1 MAAEPEPEPEPEP
14 EQEPAQR
21 ARAST
26 ELPSDSG
33 GGEDGGRSRPR
44 TLTMADP
51 ASLAEI
57 SHRIQLMTE
66 GHNFRGVAIFGQLKQ
81 PQLRRLALQMEVVE
95 FSDSEAI
102 VEMGDEGDGMYI
114 IEKGICSVR
123 SPPSFSRCLR
133 RSRGSSPRAERIC
146 GGSSAPFLRAC
157 RLTLGSGRTGAT

>member
-1 MAAEPEPEPEPEP
+1 MAEEPEPEPEP
-14 EQEPAQR
+14 EQEPEPAQR
-21 ARAST
+21 ARAAT
-26 ELPSDSG
+26 ELPSGSDSG
-33 GGEDGGRSRPR
+33 DNEDGGRSRPR

-146 GGSSAPFLRAC
+146 GCSSAPSC
-157 RLTLGSGRTGAT
+157 GPVG

>member
-1 MAAEPEPEPEPEP
+1 MAEEPEPEPEP

-21 ARAST
+21 ARAAT
-26 ELPSDSG
+26 ELPSGSDSG
-33 GGEDGGRSRPR
+33 DNEDGGRSRPR

-123 SPPSFSRCLR
+123 SPPSFSSFSRCLR
-133 RSRGSSPRAERIC
+133 RSRGSSLC
-146 GGSSAPFLRAC
+146 GLSGCLRRLFGPFPAGL
-157 RLTLGSGRTGAT
+157 

>member
-1 MAAEPEPEPEPEP
+1 MAEEPEPEPEP

-21 ARAST
+21 ARAAT
-26 ELPSDSG
+26 ELPSGSDSG
-33 GGEDGGRSRPR
+33 DNEDGGRSRPR

-133 RSRGSSPRAERIC
+133 RSRGSSLC
-146 GGSSAPFLRAC
+146 GLSGCLRRLFGPFPAGL
-157 RLTLGSGRTGAT
+157 

>member
-14 EQEPAQR
+14 EQEPEQEPAQR

-26 ELPSDSG
+26 ALPSDSG

-81 PQLRRLALQMEVVE
+81 PQLRRLALEMEVVE

-123 SPPSFSRCLR
+123 SPPSFSPCLR
-133 RSRGSSPRAERIC
+133 RSRGSGLC
-146 GGSSAPFLRAC
+146 GLLSGSAAALRPASC
-157 RLTLGSGRTGAT
+157 GPVG